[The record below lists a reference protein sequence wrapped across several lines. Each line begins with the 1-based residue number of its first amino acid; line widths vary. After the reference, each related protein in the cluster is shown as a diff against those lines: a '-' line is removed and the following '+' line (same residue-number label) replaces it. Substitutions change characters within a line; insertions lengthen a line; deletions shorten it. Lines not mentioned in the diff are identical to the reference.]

1 MFALMQLF
9 VALVSNRFKSPR
21 RLEIENLYL
30 RHQLNIALRQTRHRL
45 RLKGADRA
53 LLVWMTWLWPS
64 MLSLSR
70 VVQPDTILRWHRGGF
85 RAYWR
90 WKSRR
95 RSGRPGIAR
104 ELREVI
110 RQMSRQNPLWGHRAS
125 TVSCS
130 SLASRSPSQR
140 SNPAPR
146 ATVTK
151 LADVSAQS
159 CACHRGD

>member
-30 RHQLNIALRQTRHRL
+30 RHQLNIALRQTRHRF

-70 VVQPDTILRWHRGGF
+70 VVQPDTILRWHRAGF

-110 RQMSRQNPLWGHRAS
+110 RQMSRPPFKTDEMPLQAPPPWSPPRDRRLGRGALHRA
-125 TVSCS
+125 V
-130 SLASRSPSQR
+130 
-140 SNPAPR
+140 
-146 ATVTK
+146 V
-151 LADVSAQS
+151 
-159 CACHRGD
+159 